1 MLASTKALQLT
12 INFIAEINS
21 KNMSTLSVTIIQT
34 NLNWEDKA
42 ANLKMLEEKIN
53 SIKEKTEIVVLPE
66 MFSTGFS
73 MKPEL
78 LAETM
83 EGETVQWME
92 RVAAEKKI
100 ILTGSVIISKGQA
113 GTTGPA
119 SAGVRPEY
127 YNRLIWMLPNGQY
140 GIYDKRH
147 LFAYAGEEDHYTAG
161 TKRLIASVKGWKIN
175 LLVCY
180 DLRFPVWAR
189 QTPPRHETERGLG
202 GEVEYDVLIY
212 VANWPEKRIHAW
224 KTLLQARAIENQCYV
239 VGVNR
244 VGNDGNNI
252 HYCGESMIVD
262 PMGEVLYTKKEEEDI
277 FTLALDK
284 THLQDVREK
293 LPFLKDADDFK
304 IITNSE

>member
-1 MLASTKALQLT
+1 MNSPLT
-12 INFIAEINS
+12 I
-21 KNMSTLSVTIIQT
+21 TTIQT
-34 NLNWEDKA
+34 NLHWEDKA
-42 ANLKMLEEKIN
+42 ANLQMLEEKIN

-66 MFSTGFS
+66 MFTTGFS

-83 EGETVQWME
+83 YGETVQWMK
-92 RVAAEKKI
+92 RITAEKKI
-100 ILTGSVIISKGQA
+100 ILTGSVIIEESG
-113 GTTGPA
+113 
-119 SAGVRPEY
+119 SY

-140 GIYDKRH
+140 GVYDKRH
-147 LFAYAGEEDHYTAG
+147 RFAYAGEDNHFSAG

-189 QTPPRHETERGLG
+189 QRPTPNPSQEGI
-202 GEVEYDVLIY
+202 GEAEYDVLIY
-212 VANWPEKRIHAW
+212 VANWPEKRIQAW

-252 HYCGESMIVD
+252 HYSGESMVID
-262 PMGEVLYTKKEEEDI
+262 PMGEVLYTKKDEEDI
-277 FTLALDK
+277 FTIVLDK
-284 THLQDVREK
+284 TNLKTVREK
-293 LPFLKDADDFK
+293 LPFLKDADGFM
-304 IITNSE
+304 ILNEGQE